1 MQSLIRQRFPS
12 VTLHSTHGG
21 CVDLSTVSGLCVV
34 FCYPYSGKPGV
45 SDPPGWD
52 DIPGAHGSTPQAIG
66 FSKLYDEFRTLDVK
80 LWGLSFQSPAWQ
92 LEFTARCALRVPL
105 LSDEGRTFSAA
116 LNLRTFVA
124 GERSFLSRCTL
135 LARDG
140 KIITA
145 HAPAAPEQ
153 DAAHCLAQLCTS

>member
-1 MQSLIRQRFPS
+1 MQSLIGQCFPS
-12 VTLHSTHGG
+12 VMLRSTEGG
-21 CVDLSTVSGLCVV
+21 LVDLSTIPGLCVV
-34 FCYPYSGKPGV
+34 FCYPYSGQPGV
-45 SDPPGWD
+45 PDPLGWD

-92 LEFTARCALRVPL
+92 LEFTTRCALKVPL
-105 LSDEGRTFSAA
+105 LSDEDRTFSAA
-116 LNLRTFVA
+116 LNLRTFMA
-124 GERSFLSRCTL
+124 GESGFLSRCTL

-145 HAPAAPEQ
+145 HAPAAPER
-153 DAAHCLAQLCTS
+153 DAAHCLAQVCTT